1 MSGVLSDGDR
11 AEEDSEIRKREDSGH
26 GAGDI
31 DVAQTTVEVTI
42 MPPLHMMCHSVQCAL
57 SLT

>member
-1 MSGVLSDGDR
+1 MPGVLSDGDR
-11 AEEDSEIRKREDSGH
+11 AKEDSEIRKWEDSGH

-31 DVAQTTVEVTI
+31 DVARTTVEVTI
-42 MPPLHMMCHSVQCAL
+42 MPPLHMMCHSVHCAL